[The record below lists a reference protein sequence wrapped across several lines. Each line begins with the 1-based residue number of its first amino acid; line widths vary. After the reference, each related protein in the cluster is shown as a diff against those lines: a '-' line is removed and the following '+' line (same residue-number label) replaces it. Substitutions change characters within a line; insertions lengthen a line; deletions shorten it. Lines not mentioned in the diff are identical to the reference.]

1 MSSVRCSAPS
11 ATCCSTGCSYICRCL
26 AAENRQLH
34 ITMASQ
40 STATSSPRAP
50 FDDVDADIVFRS
62 CDNVDFRLYKVII
75 AKASRVMHDMLT
87 LPSDPSAA
95 DDASPPVVPLTETAR
110 TLENVFRLCCPVEHP
125 TITTLEDVHAVLEA
139 ARKYEMPAVTANLR
153 CVITRILSTEPLRVY
168 AIAYML
174 EMEDVARE
182 AAQLLLDEPSFH
194 IPSTPPREFQILPC
208 LALYAVHMYRQKCVE
223 AALAVLEDLDW
234 VLNGD
239 HERASKGPWDAWCW
253 VSEVY
258 DGGHVAQCK
267 KSTVR
272 LHWSLNRTPVS
283 TWYFAQ
289 QWWVT
294 HLESIKSALASRPS
308 GRTVRAQI
316 GDPSKSEALS
326 QTLSCN
332 YCKPKAYTDL
342 ALFDSLLAAMV
353 DAAVEK
359 VDIDL
364 PFAGVRV

>member
-1 MSSVRCSAPS
+1 
-11 ATCCSTGCSYICRCL
+11 
-26 AAENRQLH
+26 
-34 ITMASQ
+34 MASQ

-50 FDDVDADIVFRS
+50 FDDDDADIVFRS
-62 CDNVDFRLYKVII
+62 CDNVDFRLYRVII

-110 TLENVFRLCCPVEHP
+110 TLEHVFRLCCPVEHP

-182 AAQLLLDEPSFH
+182 AARLLLDEPSFH
-194 IPSTPPREFQILPC
+194 VPAAPPPEFEVLP
-208 LALYAVHMYRQKCVE
+208 ARAIYAVHAYRQECAE
-223 AALAVLEDLDW
+223 AALRLFDNHDW
-234 VLNGD
+234 LLNGD
-239 HERASKGPWDAWCW
+239 HERARLAAKTGYPWDSWCW
-253 VSEVY
+253 LS
-258 DGGHVAQCK
+258 GSMSSGHAPQCTMSSIQLRWSRARLTTAP
-267 KSTVR
+267 KSY
-272 LHWSLNRTPVS
+272 RT
-283 TWYFAQ
+283 Q

-294 HLESIKSALASRPS
+294 HLESLKSALASRPS
-308 GRTVRAQI
+308 GRTVRAHL

-332 YCKPKAYTDL
+332 QCKPKAYTDL

-359 VDIDL
+359 VNIDL
-364 PFAGVRV
+364 PFSDVRV